1 MFGLILIIAK
11 LADPTYCEK
20 CYGKILFLK
29 NWILR
34 PKTSSCLVTAPIIF
48 VFSKYYLGYADD
60 LY

>member
-20 CYGKILFLK
+20 FYVKILFYK

-34 PKTSSCLVTAPIIF
+34 PKTSSCLVTAPIMF
-48 VFSKYYLGYADD
+48 VFSKCYLEHTNDSY
-60 LY
+60 